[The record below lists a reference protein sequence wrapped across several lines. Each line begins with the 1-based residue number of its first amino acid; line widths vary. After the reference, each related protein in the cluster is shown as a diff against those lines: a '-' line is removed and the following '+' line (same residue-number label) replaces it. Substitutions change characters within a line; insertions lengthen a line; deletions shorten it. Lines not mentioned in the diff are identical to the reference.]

1 MEQTEVRPA
10 TDWLLFGLGNP
21 GGRYEYTRHNLG
33 WLLVDRLCERHRAHL
48 IAGRADYFSAQVKIE
63 GRRLHVVKPTTYMNL
78 SGRAVRA
85 YLAIEKP
92 EQPEICAAVD
102 DAVIELGRIRMRPK
116 GSAGGHNGLK
126 SIDQALHTT
135 EYARLRMGCGPGPEG
150 EDLADFV
157 LGEFPKA
164 EHDVVDKMVARAAD
178 AVESW
183 VLRGVQA
190 TMERFNG

>member
-1 MEQTEVRPA
+1 
-10 TDWLLFGLGNP
+10 
-21 GGRYEYTRHNLG
+21 
-33 WLLVDRLCERHRAHL
+33 L